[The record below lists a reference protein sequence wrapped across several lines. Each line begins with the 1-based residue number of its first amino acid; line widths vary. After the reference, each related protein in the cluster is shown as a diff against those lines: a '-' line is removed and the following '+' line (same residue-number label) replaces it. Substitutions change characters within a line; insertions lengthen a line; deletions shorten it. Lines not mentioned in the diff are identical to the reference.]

1 MRRREFITLLIG
13 GAAVV
18 WPLTARS
25 QQAGKVWR
33 IGMLDTARRELNTAN
48 VIAFQKGL
56 RQFGFVEP
64 ENLVI
69 EYRSAEGQYERLPD
83 LVSELLRLKVD
94 VIVARGTVEIVAV
107 KNATSTTPVV
117 MTAAADPV
125 GSGIVASLA
134 QPGGNITG
142 LSSLTQYLEL
152 KRYQFLKEL
161 LPGVKRVGNL
171 QDPDG
176 ARLQDPSSAL
186 AGSRWNERVRSLGI
200 EVHDLDVRNIT
211 DLPRAFDLA
220 IKERVEALRVSLSGI
235 TRTNQRLV
243 IDLAAQHKLP
253 AIYLA
258 REFVENGGLISYGVS
273 YPDLYFRAASF
284 VSKILNGAKPGDLPV
299 EQPTKFELVIN
310 LKTAKALGLTIPPT
324 LLARA
329 DEVIE

>member
-1 MRRREFITLLIG
+1 MRRREFIALIG
-13 GAAVV
+13 GAVA
-18 WPLTARS
+18 WPSAAPA

-48 VIAFQKGL
+48 VVAFLKGL

-64 ENLVI
+64 DNLVI

-83 LVSELLRLKVD
+83 LVSELLRFKVD
-94 VIVARGTVEIVAV
+94 VIVVRGTVEIVAV

-117 MTAAADPV
+117 MSAVGDPV
-125 GSGIVASLA
+125 AAGIVANLA
-134 QPGGNITG
+134 HPGGNITG
-142 LSSLTQYLEL
+142 LSSLTMDLEI

-171 QDPDG
+171 QDPEG
-176 ARLQDPSSAL
+176 RAASQLPP
-186 AGSRWNERVRSLGI
+186 SRWDERARSLAI
-200 EVHDLDVRNIT
+200 EVHDLDVRNMT
-211 DLPRAFDLA
+211 DLTHAFDLA
-220 IKERVEALRVSLSGI
+220 TKQRVEAMRVGLSGI
-235 TRTNQRLV
+235 TRTYQQLV

-253 AIYLA
+253 AIYQT

-284 VSKILNGAKPGDLPV
+284 VSKIFNGAKPGDLPV
-299 EQPTKFELVIN
+299 EQPTKFELVVN
-310 LKTAKALGLTIPPT
+310 LKTARALGLTIPPSF
-324 LLARA
+324 LARA

>member
-1 MRRREFITLLIG
+1 MRRREFITLLS
-13 GAAVV
+13 GAAAA
-18 WPLTARS
+18 WPLIAS
-25 QQAGKVWR
+25 AQQAGKVWR

-69 EYRSAEGQYERLPD
+69 EYRSADGQYERLPN

-134 QPGGNITG
+134 QSGGNITG

-161 LPGVKRVGNL
+161 LPGVKQVGNL

-176 ARLQDPSSAL
+176 ARLQD
-186 AGSRWNERVRSLGI
+186 G
-200 EVHDLDVRNIT
+200 
-211 DLPRAFDLA
+211 
-220 IKERVEALRVSLSGI
+220 
-235 TRTNQRLV
+235 
-243 IDLAAQHKLP
+243 AADK
-253 AIYLA
+253 AESLA
-258 REFVENGGLISYGVS
+258 R
-273 YPDLYFRAASF
+273 
-284 VSKILNGAKPGDLPV
+284 
-299 EQPTKFELVIN
+299 
-310 LKTAKALGLTIPPT
+310 
-324 LLARA
+324 
-329 DEVIE
+329 

>member
-18 WPLTARS
+18 WALTARS

-235 TRTNQRLV
+235 TRTNKRLV

-258 REFVENGGLISYGVS
+258 REFVENGG
-273 YPDLYFRAASF
+273 FASF
-284 VSKILNGAKPGDLPV
+284 RVCRETGA
-299 EQPTKFELVIN
+299 
-310 LKTAKALGLTIPPT
+310 
-324 LLARA
+324 LARLA
-329 DEVIE
+329 V

>member
-1 MRRREFITLLIG
+1 MRRREVITLIG
-13 GAAVV
+13 GAAVA
-18 WPLTARS
+18 WPLIARA

-33 IGMLDTARRELNTAN
+33 IGMLDTASQELNTAN
-48 VIAFQKGL
+48 LIAFQKGL

-69 EYRSAEGQYERLPD
+69 EYRSAEGQYGRLPD

-107 KNATSTTPVV
+107 QNATSTTPVV

-142 LSSLTQYLEL
+142 LSSLTQDLEM

-161 LPGVKRVGNL
+161 LPDVNRVGNL
-171 QDPDG
+171 QDPSG
-176 ARLQDPSSAL
+176 ARLQDPNSPL
-186 AGSRWNERVRSLGI
+186 AGGRWNERVRSLGI
-200 EVHDLDVRNIT
+200 EVRDFDVRNVT
-211 DLPRAFDLA
+211 DLTRAFDLA
-220 IKERVEALRVSLSGI
+220 VTERVEALRVSLSGI
-235 TRTNQRLV
+235 ARSNQRLV

-299 EQPTKFELVIN
+299 EEPTKFELVVN
-310 LKTAKALGLTIPPT
+310 LNTAKALGLTIPPSI
-324 LLARA
+324 LARA

>member
-1 MRRREFITLLIG
+1 MGGRMRRRQFITLIG
-13 GAAVV
+13 GAAAA
-18 WPLTARS
+18 WPLTARA
-25 QQAGKVWR
+25 QQTGKVWR

-48 VIAFQKGL
+48 VVAFQNGL

-83 LVSELLRLKVD
+83 LVSELLHLKVD
-94 VIVARGTVEIVAV
+94 VIMVRGTVEIVAV

-117 MTAAADPV
+117 MTAVGDPV
-125 GSGIVASLA
+125 AAGVVANLSH
-134 QPGGNITG
+134 PGGNITG
-142 LSSLTQYLEL
+142 LSSLTTDLEI

-171 QDPDG
+171 QDPEG
-176 ARLQDPSSAL
+176 RAAGRLPA
-186 AGSRWNERVRSLGI
+186 SRWNERARSLAI

-211 DLPRAFDLA
+211 DLSRAFDLA
-220 IKERVEALRVSLSGI
+220 TNQRVEAMRVGLSGI
-235 TRTNQRLV
+235 TRTNQLLV

-253 AIYLA
+253 AIYQT

-284 VSKILNGAKPGDLPV
+284 VSKIFNGAKPGDLPV
-299 EQPTKFELVIN
+299 EQPTKFELVVN
-310 LKTAKALGLTIPPT
+310 LKTARALGLNVPPS
-324 LLARA
+324 LLTRA
-329 DEVIE
+329 DELIE